1 MKRSRLK
8 NNCNSN
14 RKYEAWC
21 RKYEALFIKQWNL
34 CLTLLRKT
42 EKQHLGRL
50 DMQDIH
56 GKETFL
62 KTLRPYFSDKGNKS
76 SKITLIENNTVTD
89 ETVL

>member
-1 MKRSRLK
+1 MVPKIRSIVYK
-8 NNCNSN
+8 
-14 RKYEAWC
+14 
-21 RKYEALFIKQWNL
+21 KQWNL

-56 GKETFL
+56 DKETFL

-76 SKITLIENNTVTD
+76 SKITLIGNNTVTD